1 MLPGSTLPTSL
12 QMAVTDSRK
21 SACENEEEYGQK
33 YGHAARLFVR
43 PLAWVIYAILIV
55 AYVLS

>member
-12 QMAVTDSRK
+12 QMAATDSRK
-21 SACENEEEYGQK
+21 SVCENEEEYGQK
-33 YGHAARLFVR
+33 YGYAVRLFVR
-43 PLAWVIYAILIV
+43 PLEWIIYAILIL